1 MSFPI
6 YGFLSILAIGPC
18 TATPHYKASTLSETE
33 LLEQIQ
39 TSSTEKE
46 KTLSMLQL
54 AEKYRLSGR
63 INEAKSLYSAASKS
77 SSATTFTHAIDVGLA
92 LIYAQQNNTKEA
104 VRTLQEN
111 MDRRDVFATQ
121 RASIY
126 AELARQ
132 AFIDG
137 DQETAIYYAQVARE
151 KSIPQNKEQVE
162 KTLASIG
169 TQDSV
174 APSPTPTQ
182 ESEKE
187 SPLALLQKAMREGE
201 FEQATTFIATL
212 AEQTLDEK
220 TQKYVQAAELRIE
233 AQDPFFADKLGVMLP
248 ISHEKYAPVAM
259 AFQQSI
265 EYSNSQLPIPF
276 QLVFFDT
283 KGDPVE
289 AQNGVQQL
297 VTKDGCSA
305 ILGPLLK
312 TTVQGAAQSAQLF
325 EVPMLTLSKENTP
338 LSEGDFI
345 FYVNLSPER
354 QLSDLIEHHI
364 TEKQNMR
371 FASLA
376 PETES
381 SKALIE
387 QFEQEVIRMNGTF
400 VRSQFYPPETT
411 DFRETARIFSDKTD
425 PKIKPEDIDQVPP
438 RADFDVLFIPDNYRK
453 TPLITSALAYEGFKI
468 GSFDAG
474 HDIPKTHI
482 IGLNSWNN
490 PKIIRSSGQYMIGGL
505 FMDAIWMNSNTPDF
519 IAFRDGFIEALQRKP
534 NIFDAILFDAL
545 QFTSLAHKSASRYEL
560 QSNIQTQSISKALTG
575 GLRFREDRE
584 LDRSLILLEL
594 KKDGIYP
601 WVAPEE

>member
-1 MSFPI
+1 MSFPL

-18 TATPHYKASTLSETE
+18 SATPHYKSSSLSETA
-33 LLEQIQ
+33 LLNQIQ
-39 TSSTEKE
+39 QSNSDKE
-46 KTLSMLQL
+46 KTKSMIQL
-54 AEKYRLSGR
+54 AERYRLEGR
-63 INEAKSLYSAASKS
+63 ANEAKSLYSSASTSSAAS
-77 SSATTFTHAIDVGLA
+77 TFSTSIDVGLA
-92 LIYAQQNNTKEA
+92 LIYASQNNAEEA
-104 VRTLQEN
+104 IRTLEES
-111 MDRRDVFATQ
+111 MERRDIFATQ
-121 RASIY
+121 RGSIY

-132 AFIDG
+132 AFIKNDK
-137 DQETAIYYAQVARE
+137 ESSLYYAQKAKE
-151 KSIPQNKEQVE
+151 EAIPQNETQIASVLSSLQISQE
-162 KTLASIG
+162 KIVHN
-169 TQDSV
+169 D
-174 APSPTPTQ
+174 PTPSKSSIDTI
-182 ESEKE
+182 KE
-187 SPLALLQKAMREGE
+187 SLRAGE
-201 FEQATTFIATL
+201 LEQAQERIRTL
-212 AEQTLDEK
+212 SIESLDEASVK
-220 TQKYVQAAELRIE
+220 YIEATQKRID
-233 AQDPFFADKLGVMLP
+233 AGDPFFADKLGVMLP
-248 ISHEKYAPVAM
+248 TTHEKYAPVAM

-265 EYSNSQLPIPF
+265 EYSNQQLPIPF

-283 KGDPVE
+283 KGDPLE
-289 AQNGVQQL
+289 AQNGVEQL

-305 ILGPLLK
+305 IIGPLLK

-325 EVPMLTLSKENTP
+325 EVPMLTLSKENSP

-345 FYVNLSPER
+345 FYVNLSPEK

-371 FASLA
+371 FAALA
-376 PETES
+376 PDTEA
-381 SKALIE
+381 SKEFIKR
-387 QFEQEVIRMNGTF
+387 FEEEVIRMNGTF

-425 PKIKPEDIDQVPP
+425 PSIKADKIDLVPP
-438 RADFDVLFIPDNYRK
+438 KADFDVLFIPDNYRK

-505 FMDAIWMNSNTPDF
+505 FMDAIWMNSETEDF
-519 IAFRDGFIEALQRKP
+519 IVFRDGFSEQLQRKP
-534 NIFDAILFDAL
+534 NIFDAILFDTL
-545 QFTSLAHKSASRYEL
+545 QFTALAHKSASRYEL

-584 LDRSLILLEL
+584 IDRSLILLEL
-594 KKDGIYP
+594 KKNGIFP

>member
-39 TSSTEKE
+39 TSSIEKD

-54 AEKYRLSGR
+54 AERYRLSGR
-63 INEAKSLYSAASKS
+63 INEAKSLYSAANKS
-77 SSATTFTHAIDVGLA
+77 SSATTFTHSIDVGLA
-92 LIYAQQNNTKEA
+92 LIYASQNNTKEA
-104 VRTLQEN
+104 VRTLEEN
-111 MDRRDVFATQ
+111 MERRDIFATQ

-132 AFIDG
+132 AFMDG
-137 DQETAIYYAQVARE
+137 DQETVAYYAQLARE

-162 KTLASIG
+162 KTLGSLG
-169 TQDSV
+169 TQDYTT
-174 APSPTPTQ
+174 PSPTPVE
-182 ESEKE
+182 ESST
-187 SPLALLQKAMREGE
+187 SPMEEIQKSMKEGE
-201 FEQATTFIATL
+201 LEQAATFIGTL
-212 AEQTLDEK
+212 AKQTLDEK
-220 TQKYVQAAELRIE
+220 TQKYIQAAELRIE
-233 AQDPFFADKLGVMLP
+233 ANDPFFADKLGVMLP
-248 ISHEKYAPVAM
+248 ISHEKYAPVAT

-265 EYSNSQLPIPF
+265 EYSNNQLSMPF

-283 KGDPVE
+283 KGDPLE
-289 AQNGVQQL
+289 AQNGVKQL
-297 VTKDGCSA
+297 VTQDGCSA

-364 TEKQNMR
+364 TEKQNTR

-376 PETES
+376 PDTES
-381 SKALIE
+381 SKELIN
-387 QFEQEVIRMNGTF
+387 QFEQEVLRMNGTF

-425 PKIKPEDIDQVPP
+425 PKIKPEDIDQIPP

-505 FMDAIWMNSNTPDF
+505 FMDAIWMNSKTPDF
-519 IAFRDGFIEALQRKP
+519 TAFRDGFVDALQRNP
-534 NIFDAILFDAL
+534 NIFDAILFDTLRFAA
-545 QFTSLAHKSASRYEL
+545 LAHKSASRYEL

-584 LDRSLILLEL
+584 LDRALILLEL

-601 WVAPEE
+601 WLAPEE

>member
-54 AEKYRLSGR
+54 AEQYRLSGR
-63 INEAKSLYSAASKS
+63 VNEAKSLYSAASKS
-77 SSATTFTHAIDVGLA
+77 NSATTFTHAIDVGLA
-92 LIYAQQNNTKEA
+92 LIYAGQSNTKEA
-104 VRTLQEN
+104 VRTLQDN
-111 MDRRDVFATQ
+111 MERRDIFATQ

-137 DQETAIYYAQVARE
+137 DQETAIYYAQLARE
-151 KSIPQNKEQVE
+151 KSIPQNTEQVE

-169 TQDSV
+169 TQDTTP
-174 APSPTPTQ
+174 PSPPLKTEEQ
-182 ESEKE
+182 K
-187 SPLALLQKAMREGE
+187 SPLDELQKNMREGE
-201 FEQATTFIATL
+201 LEQASTFIATL
-212 AEQTLDEK
+212 AKQTLDEK
-220 TQKYVQAAELRIE
+220 TLQYIEAAELRIE

-248 ISHEKYAPVAM
+248 INHEKYAPVAT

-283 KGDPVE
+283 KGDPIE
-289 AQNGVQQL
+289 AQNGVKKL
-297 VTKDGCSA
+297 VTQDGCSA

-325 EVPMLTLSKENTP
+325 EVPMLTLSKESTP

-376 PETES
+376 PDTES

-387 QFEQEVIRMNGTF
+387 LFEQEVIRMNGTF

-425 PKIKPEDIDQVPP
+425 PKIKLEKIDQIPP

-474 HDIPKTHI
+474 HDIPKTNI

-490 PKIIRSSGQYMIGGL
+490 PKVIRSSGQYMIGGL
-505 FMDAIWMNSNTPDF
+505 FMDAIWMNSNAPDF
-519 IAFRDGFIEALQRKP
+519 IAFRDGFIETLQRKP
-534 NIFDAILFDAL
+534 NIFDAILFDTL
-545 QFTSLAHKSASRYEL
+545 QFAALAHKSASRYEL

>member
-18 TATPHYKASTLSETE
+18 TATPHYKASNLSEKE
-33 LLEQIQ
+33 LLKQIQ
-39 TSSTEKE
+39 TSNTDKD

-54 AEKYRLSGR
+54 AEQYRLSSR

-77 SSATTFTHAIDVGLA
+77 NSASTFANAIDVGLA
-92 LIYAQQNNTKEA
+92 LIYASQSKTKEA
-104 VRTLQEN
+104 IRTLEEN
-111 MDRRDVFATQ
+111 MESRNIFATQ

-132 AFIDG
+132 AFKDG
-137 DQETAIYYAQVARE
+137 DQETAIYYAQLARE

-162 KTLASIG
+162 KTIASIG
-169 TQDSV
+169 EQEAV
-174 APSPTPTQ
+174 QAPSTVVEEEQ
-182 ESEKE
+182 E
-187 SPLALLQKAMREGE
+187 SPLSFLQNVMREGDL
-201 FEQATTFIATL
+201 EQASTFIATL

-220 TQKYVQAAELRIE
+220 TQKYIQASELRIE
-233 AQDPFFADKLGVMLP
+233 AKDPFFADKLGVMLP
-248 ISHEKYAPVAM
+248 ISHEKYAPVAT

-276 QLVFFDT
+276 KLVFFDT

-289 AQNGVQQL
+289 AQKGVQQL
-297 VTKDGCSA
+297 VTQDGCSV

-312 TTVQGAAQSAQLF
+312 TTVQGAAESAQQF

-338 LSEGDFI
+338 LEEGDFI

-371 FASLA
+371 FAALA
-376 PETES
+376 PDTES

-387 QFEQEVIRMNGTF
+387 QFEQEVVRMNGTF

-425 PKIKPEDIDQVPP
+425 PKIKPDDIDSIPP

-468 GSFDAG
+468 GTFDAG

-505 FMDAIWMNSNTPDF
+505 FMDAIWMNSDTPEF
-519 IAFRDGFIEALQRKP
+519 VTFRDGFVEVLQRNP
-534 NIFDAILFDAL
+534 NIFDAILFDTL
-545 QFTSLAHKSASRYEL
+545 QFAALAHTSASRYDV